1 MKIYF
6 KVQCIVSIAQEYSA
20 HRPDQWTFLSARS
33 AQILHYIHSPSVN
46 RHIST
51 SILWEKYG
59 VVQGTSLTSCIHNV
73 HLFWEFPFV
82 LGVCVCVCV
91 WVCGLMSFGLF
102 GEQAFTMSGGYLK
115 KKMRFSNS
123 QSVCTWSRPQVL
135 LSFFGV

>member
-73 HLFWEFPFV
+73 HLFWKFPFV
-82 LGVCVCVCV
+82 LGVCVWGCVGWCLLGFLGNRRSL
-91 WVCGLMSFGLF
+91 WV
-102 GEQAFTMSGGYLK
+102 GGIWK
-115 KKMRFSNS
+115 KKCGF
-123 QSVCTWSRPQVL
+123 QIHSRYVREVGRSFFVL
-135 LSFFGV
+135 LGF

>member
-73 HLFWEFPFV
+73 HLFWNFLSFWECE
-82 LGVCVCVCV
+82 CVCVCV
-91 WVCGLMSFGLF
+91 GWCLLGFLGSRRSVWVGGIWEKKCGFQIPSWYVREVGR
-102 GEQAFTMSGGYLK
+102 
-115 KKMRFSNS
+115 RFFLRFLGSHH
-123 QSVCTWSRPQVL
+123 
-135 LSFFGV
+135 